1 MVLKVVSLACSI
13 CITWG
18 LTGMHISRPRCKP
31 TASETAG
38 SQEEGV
44 KQGEGSR
51 GGKYGRNPD
60 AL

>member
-1 MVLKVVSLACSI
+1 MVLKVVSLAGSI
-13 CITWG
+13 GITWG
-18 LTGMHISRPRCKP
+18 LTGMHISRPHCKS

-44 KQGEGSR
+44 KQGESR
-51 GGKYGRNPD
+51 GGGKCGRNPD